1 MSNDFLTGLKKMQEQ
16 MKRGPSSRRMRRTSK
31 KLKEIVLA
39 ISVMCGIG
47 AAGHTILWGAAHGDS
62 SADRARREE
71 LNRRHETDPSW
82 QEIDEPDTEISKED
96 WNDYLRGLAFIL
108 APALLMTCIYIGH
121 KALIARQEK
130 RENNAIYVAAQR
142 RKQALSEIGAELEI
156 DERQMQKL
164 IKLVPEMIEEM
175 PDEQAVWLQ
184 MLIEGNVEIA
194 DNPEFKKMAT
204 TVLQNYLASHPQ
216 VIEQLVAKI
225 DMDNT
230 HSEVQ
235 GYTTLNN
242 GNEIGR

>member
-1 MSNDFLTGLKKMQEQ
+1 MPNDFLTGLKKMQEQ
-16 MKRGPSSRRMRRTSK
+16 MKRGPSSRRMRRTSE

-39 ISVMCGIG
+39 VSLMCGIG
-47 AAGHTILWGAAHGDS
+47 AAGHTILWAAAKGDS

-71 LNRRHETDPSW
+71 ANRRHETDPSW
-82 QEIDEPDTEISKED
+82 REIGEPDTEMSKED

-130 RENNAIYVAAQR
+130 REDNAIYVAAQR
-142 RKQALSEIGAELEI
+142 LSEIGAELEI

-164 IKLVPEMIEEM
+164 IKLVLEMIEEM

-184 MLIEGNVEIA
+184 MLIEGNVEFA
-194 DNPEFKKMAT
+194 DNPEFKKMVT
-204 TVLQNYLASHPQ
+204 TVLQNYLASHTQ
-216 VIEQLVAKI
+216 VIEQLVEKI

-235 GYTTLNN
+235 GYTPLNN